1 MKVAVEQG
9 DEQFLQ
15 QLHQAGSGTV
25 QDLCLAT
32 GVTATA
38 IRHRITRLQASG
50 LVERQ
55 AVRTGRGRPHYTY
68 HVTDAGRQ
76 QLGDNYA
83 ELALLLWD
91 ELRGI
96 EEPAVRERVTNRIRE
111 SLVKRYGMGVVGDS
125 LENRFGQLCN
135 SLAGHGFRVEV
146 DAVGQMPVL
155 RETNCPYHELAQ
167 RDSGICELEQQ
178 VFEQV
183 LGTSLK
189 LASCC
194 RDGHACCEF
203 HPVPAGSGSQ
213 SVESDLVDSGLGA
226 SSARFASDVVG

>member
-1 MKVAVEQG
+1 MKVTVEEG

-15 QLHQAGSGTV
+15 QLHQAGGGTV
-25 QDLCLAT
+25 QELCDAA

-38 IRHRITRLQASG
+38 IRQRLTRLQALG
-50 LVERQ
+50 FVERTT
-55 AVRTGRGRPHYTY
+55 VRSGRGRPHHAYR
-68 HVTDAGRQ
+68 VTDVGRQ
-76 QLGDNYA
+76 QFGDNYA

-91 ELRGI
+91 ELHGI
-96 EEPAVRERVTNRIRE
+96 EEPIVRERVTNRIRE
-111 SLVKRYGMGVVGDS
+111 ALVRRYGASVRGESLVQRLDELRS
-125 LENRFGQLCN
+125 TL
-135 SLAGHGFRVEV
+135 SDHGFRVEV
-146 DAVGQMPVL
+146 DSRGLFPVL

-183 LGTSLK
+183 LGTPLK

-203 HPVPAGSGSQ
+203 HPVPAG
-213 SVESDLVDSGLGA
+213 
-226 SSARFASDVVG
+226 

>member
-1 MKVAVEQG
+1 MKVFVEEG

-15 QLHQAGSGTV
+15 QLHQAGEGTV
-25 QDLCLAT
+25 LELCEAA

-38 IRHRITRLQASG
+38 IRQRLTRLQGMG

-55 AVRTGRGRPHYTY
+55 TVRAGRGRPHHTY
-68 HVTDAGRQ
+68 RVTDAGRQ

-91 ELRGI
+91 ELHGI
-96 EEPAVRERVTNRIRE
+96 EEVAIRDRVSNRIRDALIQRYGSTVKSD
-111 SLVKRYGMGVVGDS
+111 SLVDRMGE
-125 LENRFGQLCN
+125 LQA
-135 SLAGHGFRVEV
+135 SLASHGFRVEV
-146 DAVGQMPVL
+146 DSRGQFPVL
-155 RETNCPYHELAQ
+155 RETNCPYQELAQ

-178 VFEQV
+178 VFEKV
-183 LGTSLK
+183 LGTPLK

-203 HPVPAGSGSQ
+203 HPVPAG
-213 SVESDLVDSGLGA
+213 
-226 SSARFASDVVG
+226 

>member
-1 MKVAVEQG
+1 MKVAVEEG

-15 QLHQAGSGTV
+15 QLHQAGGGTV
-25 QDLCLAT
+25 QEMCDAA

-38 IRHRITRLQASG
+38 IRHRLTRLQG
-50 LVERQ
+50 MGFVERQ
-55 AVRTGRGRPHYTY
+55 TVRSGRGRPHHAYR
-68 HVTDAGRQ
+68 VTDAGRR

-96 EEPAVRERVTNRIRE
+96 EESSVRERVTNRIRDALVRRYGASVRGE
-111 SLVKRYGMGVVGDS
+111 SLVERLDELQS
-125 LENRFGQLCN
+125 T
-135 SLAGHGFRVEV
+135 LADHGFRVEV
-146 DAVGQMPVL
+146 DSTGLFPVL

-183 LGTSLK
+183 LGTPLK

-203 HPVPAGSGSQ
+203 HPVPAG
-213 SVESDLVDSGLGA
+213 
-226 SSARFASDVVG
+226 

>member
-1 MKVAVEQG
+1 MTAFKVIDLMKMFVEED

-15 QLHQAGSGTV
+15 QLHQAGGGTV
-25 QDLCLAT
+25 QELCDSA

-38 IRHRITRLQASG
+38 IRQRLTRLQGLG

-55 AVRTGRGRPHYTY
+55 TIHAGRGRPHHAYRL
-68 HVTDAGRQ
+68 TDAGRQ
-76 QLGDNYA
+76 RLGDNYA

-91 ELRGI
+91 ELHLI
-96 EEPAVRERVTNRIRE
+96 EEPTVRERVTNRIRE
-111 SLVKRYGMGVVGDS
+111 ALVKRYGATVHGV
-125 LENRFGQLCN
+125 
-135 SLAGHGFRVEV
+135 SLAERLGELRSTLTSHGFRVEV
-146 DAVGQMPVL
+146 DSSGALPVL

-183 LGTSLK
+183 LGTPLK

-194 RDGHACCEF
+194 RDGHVCCEF
-203 HPVPAGSGSQ
+203 HPVPAG
-213 SVESDLVDSGLGA
+213 
-226 SSARFASDVVG
+226 

>member
-1 MKVAVEQG
+1 MKVSVEDG

-15 QLHQAGSGTV
+15 QLHQAGGGTV
-25 QDLCLAT
+25 QELCDAA

-38 IRHRITRLQASG
+38 IRQRLNRLQG
-50 LVERQ
+50 LGFVERQ
-55 AVRTGRGRPHYTY
+55 TVRSGRGRPHHAYR
-68 HVTDAGRQ
+68 VTDAGRR
-76 QLGDNYA
+76 QLGDNYT

-91 ELRGI
+91 ELHGI
-96 EEPAVRERVTNRIRE
+96 EEPSIRERVTNRIRDA
-111 SLVKRYGMGVVGDS
+111 LVRRYGVSVNGATLNQRMGELQATLSD
-125 LENRFGQLCN
+125 
-135 SLAGHGFRVEV
+135 HGFRVEV
-146 DAVGQMPVL
+146 DSQGEFPVL

-183 LGTSLK
+183 LGMPLK

-203 HPVPAGSGSQ
+203 HPVPAG
-213 SVESDLVDSGLGA
+213 
-226 SSARFASDVVG
+226 

>member
-1 MKVAVEQG
+1 MKVSVEEG

-15 QLHQAGSGTV
+15 QLHQAGGGTV
-25 QDLCLAT
+25 QELCDTA

-38 IRHRITRLQASG
+38 IRQRLTRLQGMG

-55 AVRTGRGRPHYTY
+55 VIRSGRGRPHHAYRL
-68 HVTDAGRQ
+68 TDAGRQ

-91 ELRGI
+91 ELHLI
-96 EEPAVRERVTNRIRE
+96 DEPTVRERVTNRIRE
-111 SLVKRYGMGVVGDS
+111 ALVRRYGAAVHGV
-125 LENRFGQLCN
+125 
-135 SLAGHGFRVEV
+135 SLAERLGELRASLSNHGFRVEV
-146 DAVGQMPVL
+146 DSHDGFPVL

-183 LGTSLK
+183 LGTPLK

-203 HPVPAGSGSQ
+203 HPVPAG
-213 SVESDLVDSGLGA
+213 
-226 SSARFASDVVG
+226 

>member
-1 MKVAVEQG
+1 MKVSVEEG

-15 QLHQAGSGTV
+15 QLHQAGGGTV
-25 QDLCLAT
+25 QELCDTA

-38 IRHRITRLQASG
+38 IRQRLTRLQG
-50 LVERQ
+50 MGFVERQ
-55 AVRTGRGRPHYTY
+55 TVRSGRGRPHHAYR
-68 HVTDAGRQ
+68 VTDAGRQ

-91 ELRGI
+91 ELHAI
-96 EEPAVRERVTNRIRE
+96 EEQSVRERVTNRIRDA
-111 SLVKRYGMGVVGDS
+111 LVRRYGATVHGVTLTERLGELQSTLSD
-125 LENRFGQLCN
+125 
-135 SLAGHGFRVEV
+135 HGFRVEV
-146 DAVGQMPVL
+146 DSQGLFPVL

-178 VFEQV
+178 VFERV
-183 LGTSLK
+183 LGTPLK

-203 HPVPAGSGSQ
+203 HPVPAG
-213 SVESDLVDSGLGA
+213 
-226 SSARFASDVVG
+226 